1 MIKWHINLKERRGT
15 MEKENS
21 VLPKPL
27 SKHKGKI
34 CLKEKQ
40 KLSRNYAA
48 LASTSRKHY
57 KLVSEHD
64 ILIALLGAGHFLYTA
79 LSAWFYNINFF
90 VSFEGPLLVVVP
102 SAIIAAL
109 LHRLIFQNIGVVE
122 DVDKARQFLLETGQE
137 GTYENVNVI
146 VGKYREGRAENGWK
160 KIEDMLY
167 EERKVPEENVGN
179 ISGNSVAGK
188 LNETVKI
195 SCN

>member
-27 SKHKGKI
+27 SKHEGKI

-40 KLSRNYAA
+40 KPSRNYAA
-48 LASTSRKHY
+48 LASTSRKRY

-79 LSAWFYNINFF
+79 LSIWFYNINPF
-90 VSFEGPLLVVVP
+90 VSCVGALFAVVP
-102 SAIIAAL
+102 SVIIAAL
-109 LHRLIFQNIGVVE
+109 LHGLIFQNIGVVE
-122 DVDKARQFLLETGQE
+122 DVVKARQFLLETGHE

-167 EERKVPEENVGN
+167 EDRKVPAFENVRN
-179 ISGNSVAGK
+179 ILGDSAAGK
-188 LNETVKI
+188 LNEAVPAK
-195 SCN
+195 